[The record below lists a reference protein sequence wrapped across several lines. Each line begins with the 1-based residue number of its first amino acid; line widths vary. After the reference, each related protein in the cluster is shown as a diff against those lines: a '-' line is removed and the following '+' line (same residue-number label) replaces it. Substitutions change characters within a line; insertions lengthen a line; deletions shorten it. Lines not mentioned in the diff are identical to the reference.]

1 MSNPIRRGDG
11 EVASAATNI
20 VLVDPPVTCR
30 GGGSSTSSC
39 VPSKTSDGCP
49 ASPKLAASAMPCGA
63 ASQAC
68 GFGPHA
74 AGARAAW
81 GSNFVLCRRMTIAKA
96 RQSDKAHCRRVNKWK
111 LARWRAKHR
120 DRYNA
125 YMRQYMR
132 TYRRRQL
139 TIKNGGVRDSELT
152 AAVVTPSAG
161 KEKERPRTS

>member
-1 MSNPIRRGDG
+1 M
-11 EVASAATNI
+11 
-20 VLVDPPVTCR
+20 
-30 GGGSSTSSC
+30 
-39 VPSKTSDGCP
+39 
-49 ASPKLAASAMPCGA
+49 
-63 ASQAC
+63 
-68 GFGPHA
+68 
-74 AGARAAW
+74 
-81 GSNFVLCRRMTIAKA
+81 LCRRMTIAKA

-139 TIKNGGVRDSELT
+139 TIKNGGVRDGELT

-161 KEKERPRTS
+161 TEKERPRTS